1 MLSAGFRFPKAGRLR
16 KRPELVA
23 VQRDGKARHSR
34 YFVVVSDASGCGR
47 LGITVSKKVGN
58 AVNRNRV
65 KRLVREFVRN
75 ARLPDLQWQHPWLP
89 ADMDVVVIAKPS
101 ARSESTRTLWDDLRT
116 HAVHLANE
124 SRAGA
129 QGLP

>member
-1 MLSAGFRFPKAGRLR
+1 MR

-65 KRLVREFVRN
+65 KRVVREFVRT
-75 ARLPDLQWQHPWLP
+75 ARCPDPQGPAQAWQRPWLP
-89 ADMDVVVIAKPS
+89 EDLDVVVIAKPQ
-101 ARSESTRTLWDDLRT
+101 ARSASTRALWADLRG
-116 HAVHLANE
+116 HAAHLLEDA
-124 SRAGA
+124 RAGRATGGDA
-129 QGLP
+129 QGAV